1 MLSRSIRWRRLDGEG
16 LEHLVVSG
24 EPDGILARGVIVS
37 DNEGERFAA
46 SYSVTLSPDWVF
58 RQARIETVEGTR
70 LHLARDTLGNWTAD
84 GIAVPAL
91 GGCTDI
97 DMSMSAFTN
106 SLPIR
111 RVTLPLGE
119 PQRFDMAWI
128 PLDTLK
134 PFPDGQICT
143 ALSNSLYRYQSADS
157 DFEAEITV
165 DEDGF
170 VIDYPPLFQRA

>member
-1 MLSRSIRWRRLDGEG
+1 MLSRSIRWQRLDGEG
-16 LEHLVVSG
+16 LEHLVITD
-24 EPDGILARGVIVS
+24 EPDGILARGVIIS

-46 SYSVTLSPDWVF
+46 NYSVTLSPDWVF
-58 RQARIETVEGTR
+58 REVRIETVEGTR
-70 LHLARDTLGNWTAD
+70 LHLVRDTLGNWTAD
-84 GIAVPAL
+84 GVAVPAL

-111 RVTLPLGE
+111 RVSFAENE

-134 PFPDGQICT
+134 PFPDGQIYT
-143 ALSNSLYRYQSADS
+143 ALGNRRYRYQSADS

-165 DEDGF
+165 DEDGL
-170 VIDYPPLFQRA
+170 VVSYPPLVERA